1 MTLHYRDNEIDLRK
15 PTHNNE
21 MREIELDELFSDPF
35 ASYVGDDET
44 GTYQIYL
51 FKDKLV
57 RVVKSKVVD
66 YLDTKKQLENEAII
80 RKGIELV
87 SQIFD
92 THTEDTDYDKGC
104 RNVARLFQR
113 ILSDDDVEDLE

>member
-1 MTLHYRDNEIDLRK
+1 MTLHYRDKEIDLRK
-15 PTHNNE
+15 PTHNDE
-21 MREIELDELFSDPF
+21 MKEIELAELFSDPF

-44 GTYQIYL
+44 NTYQIYL
-51 FKDKLV
+51 FNGNLV
-57 RVVKSKVVD
+57 KVLKSKAID
-66 YLDTKKQLENEAII
+66 YLNTKKQIENEEII

>member
-21 MREIELDELFSDPF
+21 MKEIELDELLSDPF

-44 GTYQIYL
+44 NTYQIYL

-57 RVVKSKVVD
+57 RVEKSKVVD
-66 YLDTKKQLENEAII
+66 YLNTKKQLESEEII
-80 RKGIELV
+80 RKAIELV

-92 THTEDTDYDKGC
+92 THTEDTEYDKGC
-104 RNVARLFQR
+104 RNVARMFQR